1 MKLPLALQ
9 NPNFRAFWGG
19 TLISVI
25 GFQMLRFT
33 QFWLIYDI
41 TDSSLYIGYLAL
53 ANGIPTIVFNIIGG
67 VYADRLNQKVLV
79 FITQLLLAVLIFVLF
94 CLTFMGVVNELH
106 ILILAFL
113 SGSVEAFDQPARRAL
128 YPSLIDREA
137 IPSGVALLSGIWPG
151 TRIIAPA
158 IAGFLIVWTS
168 VATTILISAIG
179 FLIMAIIAINLKVNF
194 TPQQRSTSPLEDLL
208 EGFTY
213 IKAHSIFRFIISITF
228 FQSFFALAY
237 IPMMPVIAKEVLSLG
252 PEAQGVLLGASGL
265 GALSTTIVIAI
276 KPNLGSKFFHV
287 VIGSFLS
294 GLSVVF
300 FALSTMQSGSYYLA
314 IVCMFI
320 VGIFG
325 TLPAISAQSSL
336 QLSVPNNLRGRIMG
350 LYGLTFSLRP
360 LSGFQAGV
368 ISGFTNPTFAIA
380 FGGAALSIFTVA
392 SFITNKNVRNFNQ
405 IIDKQ

>member
-1 MKLPLALQ
+1 
-9 NPNFRAFWGG
+9 
-19 TLISVI
+19 
-25 GFQMLRFT
+25 MLRFT

-300 FALSTMQSGSYYLA
+300 FALSTIQSGSYYLA

-380 FGGAALSIFTVA
+380 FGGAALSIFTVV

>member
-1 MKLPLALQ
+1 
-9 NPNFRAFWGG
+9 
-19 TLISVI
+19 
-25 GFQMLRFT
+25 MLRFT

-380 FGGAALSIFTVA
+380 FGGAALSIFTVV

>member
-300 FALSTMQSGSYYLA
+300 FALSTIQSGSYYLA

>member
-67 VYADRLNQKVLV
+67 VYADRLNQKNLV

-265 GALSTTIVIAI
+265 GALLTTIVIAI

-300 FALSTMQSGSYYLA
+300 FAISTIQSGSYYLA
-314 IVCMFI
+314 IACMFI

-380 FGGAALSIFTVA
+380 FGGAALSIFTIT

>member
-213 IKAHSIFRFIISITF
+213 IRAHSIFRFIISITF

-300 FALSTMQSGSYYLA
+300 FALSTIQSGSYYLA

>member
-213 IKAHSIFRFIISITF
+213 IRAHSIFRFIISITF

>member
-300 FALSTMQSGSYYLA
+300 FALSTIQSGSYYLA

-380 FGGAALSIFTVA
+380 FGGAALSIFTVV

>member
-33 QFWLIYDI
+33 QFWLIFDI

-67 VYADRLNQKVLV
+67 VYADRLNQKFLV

-194 TPQQRSTSPLEDLL
+194 TPQQRSTSPVEDLL

-252 PEAQGVLLGASGL
+252 PEAQGILLGASGL

-300 FALSTMQSGSYYLA
+300 FALSTIQSGSYYLA

-380 FGGAALSIFTVA
+380 FGGAALSIFTIA
-392 SFITNKNVRNFNQ
+392 SFITNKDVRNFNQ

>member
-33 QFWLIYDI
+33 QFWLIFDI

-67 VYADRLNQKVLV
+67 VYADRLNQKFLV

-252 PEAQGVLLGASGL
+252 PEAQGILLGASGL

-300 FALSTMQSGSYYLA
+300 FALSTIQSGSYYLA

-380 FGGAALSIFTVA
+380 FGGAALSIFTIA
-392 SFITNKNVRNFNQ
+392 SFITNKDVRNFNQ

>member
-1 MKLPLALQ
+1 
-9 NPNFRAFWGG
+9 
-19 TLISVI
+19 
-25 GFQMLRFT
+25 
-33 QFWLIYDI
+33 
-41 TDSSLYIGYLAL
+41 
-53 ANGIPTIVFNIIGG
+53 
-67 VYADRLNQKVLV
+67 
-79 FITQLLLAVLIFVLF
+79 
-94 CLTFMGVVNELH
+94 
-106 ILILAFL
+106 
-113 SGSVEAFDQPARRAL
+113 
-128 YPSLIDREA
+128 
-137 IPSGVALLSGIWPG
+137 
-151 TRIIAPA
+151 
-158 IAGFLIVWTS
+158 
-168 VATTILISAIG
+168 
-179 FLIMAIIAINLKVNF
+179 MAIIAINLKVNF

>member
-1 MKLPLALQ
+1 MNLPLALQ
-9 NPNFRAFWGG
+9 NSSFRSFWGG
-19 TLISVI
+19 TLISVT

-53 ANGIPTIVFNIIGG
+53 ASGIPTIVFNIIGG
-67 VYADRLNQKVLV
+67 VYADRLNQKMLV
-79 FITQLLLAVLIFVLF
+79 FTTQFLLALFIFILCFLTFIGIVNEWHILLLAL
-94 CLTFMGVVNELH
+94 
-106 ILILAFL
+106 L

-151 TRIIAPA
+151 TRIISPA

-168 VATTILISAIG
+168 VAFAILISALG
-179 FLIMAIIAINLKVNF
+179 FLIMAIIALTLKVNF
-194 TPQQRSTSPLEDLL
+194 SPQQKNTSPLEDLL
-208 EGFTY
+208 EGFSY
-213 IKAHSIFRFIISITF
+213 INSHSIFKFIISITF

-237 IPMMPVIAKEVLSLG
+237 IPMMPVIAKEVLTLG
-252 PEAQGVLLGASGL
+252 PEAQGILLGASGL

-294 GLSVVF
+294 GISVII
-300 FALSTMQSGSYYLA
+300 FALSSVLSGSYYLA
-314 IVCMFI
+314 IICMFI

-360 LSGFQAGV
+360 LSGFQAGL

-380 FGGAALSIFTVA
+380 FGGAALSLFTVT
-392 SFITNKNVRNFNQ
+392 SYITNKNVRKFNQ
-405 IIDKQ
+405 IIDKE